1 MKIVMLTDAHH
12 LFLFKMN
19 LILVNILLGV
29 AEVKFYRYE
38 KK

>member
-1 MKIVMLTDAHH
+1 MLTDAHH

-19 LILVNILLGV
+19 LTLIDILLGV
-29 AEVKFYRYE
+29 AEVKFYRHE